1 MIHENIKDLDGYITA
16 LPKDRKPEMVTCPR
30 CLGKKS
36 LVQYKRGM
44 CGYQFVVCPECAGE
58 GEVEVGK
65 E

>member
-1 MIHENIKDLDGYITA
+1 MIHENIKGLDGFITA
-16 LPKDRKPEMVTCPR
+16 HPDPKPVPRVTCPR

-58 GEVEVGK
+58 GEAEVG
-65 E
+65 EE